1 MPKQNHVVFSGSGF
15 RDFSGKCHL
24 IYIYEKFSSCVNGF
38 RRKENESKEIMMK
51 VASTKV
57 VVDMKSG

>member
-1 MPKQNHVVFSGSGF
+1 MFSGSGF

-24 IYIYEKFSSCVNGF
+24 IYIYEKFSSCVKGF